1 MASSHYF
8 QFQRNTSRCQV
19 KNPIKHTSNKH
30 LASLLRANH
39 FIWWLPA
46 AATHPTRLQAVPDPS
61 FPSPVAAVLH
71 ASTLPRFGPLASA
84 RAIGPTM
91 PVPLAGPR
99 RHQLLPR
106 RAQPLAALAYA
117 GGHDDVH
124 ISLPSGLINPSVPGG
139 RIDPA
144 VPARDYT
151 FPSDSPAAMDTTVA
165 ADVRVAHA
173 LAEHPSLSLPSSR
186 LNRTQAVLAF
196 NRFFILPPPLLR
208 TRLRLVPIGT
218 IQGSRVLLFSL
229 PSLSTAWF
237 ASVTDYDKGVDSAL
251 STLASDIH
259 TAGINPRAPITSI
272 TLFRPFWLPRA
283 QTRDLEDAVK
293 AWTADHLASHVTH
306 VERFGQASIY
316 KAIHQILQAVSS
328 TTHAPLHL
336 ILPPVVAA
344 MSGFPA
350 PFVCTPLFAHIRSRF
365 SNDLDAHS
373 AFIWVFAA
381 IASITRRIYP
391 QFTTTLMERTRWP
404 GQLPLPF
411 PDAAFHGHAP
421 AHCVRAVALVFH
433 NHIRNPA
440 ALSVDH
446 DASLSCHQCAVTASL
461 LQVFAMTPSTTVAM
475 SYCVFCSADD
485 HDVRDCRL
493 ARLIFRPPCP
503 DSSRAAPRGQG
514 PRLHHIGNPVIC
526 AYDCG
531 SRGTFRCPVRCPVF
545 APPVQGAIVSS
556 STAGDNEAESRSP
569 LPDPLPNRTSPRVPP
584 AARPPPVHS
593 SLPSP
598 PPSATHGNDAA
609 IFPPAPISIGASALN
624 PDNDSPSAPLRTVTP
639 SPPAILAAPAFQ
651 RHRSSSAA
659 ARVASIFDDI
669 SSAVREGFLQLDSQT
684 VDFIT
689 RPQVMTALKATRPP
703 RSQSLGSG
711 HAAHIAE
718 SASLGRRSGAVHPPS
733 TLAASAPL
741 PIKGDIPTRP
751 KKKKKDWKQR
761 VSSKITATTRP
772 PSSRLS
778 SRATSGLITDRHLS
792 QLLRNAGFPSE
803 DASTPVELV
812 GPTPTACNPAP
823 TMAPAVIAGHHGAS
837 TRPAT
842 APRSVACPPPS
853 PPPAALAPSPMPT
866 PSSSPTAASM
876 VARASSPHP
885 PLTPHSRDDDDAS
898 ILHEIDYSM
907 PALASPRYDFE
918 TYPDYA
924 ASAPVGHMSPIA
936 YTSDPHDPLLTQSW
950 VSINLSAPQHPA
962 DPGAPPSAVIQGSQ
976 CAPQHEEGR
985 CISGAIGGE
994 RIDFLVDGGQAF
1006 NSISIDYLTNLQS
1019 TTPAAYHRQVKL
1031 YTTNDDSLSG
1041 PLAHE
1046 IFRDRVCALITVDL
1060 GAIGRAE
1067 LPFFVVGAESPGFGN
1082 AIGSNSLQAWGAAL
1096 RPCRIG
1102 CACESDMH
1110 LGCHRTANGSR
1121 TYRVIPTFRECDAML
1136 FREGGVVARA
1146 L

>member
-1 MASSHYF
+1 
-8 QFQRNTSRCQV
+8 
-19 KNPIKHTSNKH
+19 
-30 LASLLRANH
+30 
-39 FIWWLPA
+39 
-46 AATHPTRLQAVPDPS
+46 
-61 FPSPVAAVLH
+61 
-71 ASTLPRFGPLASA
+71 
-84 RAIGPTM
+84 M
-91 PVPLAGPR
+91 PVPLAGAR

-117 GGHDDVH
+117 DGHDDAH
-124 ISLPSGLINPSVPGG
+124 ISLPSGLIDPAVPGG

-173 LAEHPSLSLPSSR
+173 LAEQPRLGLPVSR

-196 NRFFILPPPLLR
+196 NRFFVLPPPRLN
-208 TRLRLVPIGT
+208 TRLKLVPIGT

-229 PSLSTAWF
+229 PSISTAWF
-237 ASVTDYDKGVDSAL
+237 ASVTEYDKGVDSAL
-251 STLASDIH
+251 LTLSSDIH
-259 TAGINPRAPITSI
+259 TAGLNPRAPVTSI
-272 TLFRPFWLPRA
+272 TLFRPFWLPRT
-283 QTRDLEDAVK
+283 QTRDLEDAVRV
-293 AWTADHLASHVTH
+293 WGGPCLAPHVTH
-306 VERFGQASIY
+306 IERFGQASIY

-328 TTHAPLHL
+328 VTLAPLHL

-350 PFVCTPLFAHIRSRF
+350 PFVCNPLFAHIRSHF
-365 SNDLDAHS
+365 TTDLDAHS

-404 GQLPLPF
+404 GRFPLPF
-411 PDAAFHGHAP
+411 PDAAFHGQAP

-433 NHIRNPA
+433 SHMRNPA

-446 DASLSCHQCAVTASL
+446 DASLSCHRCAVTASL

-475 SYCVFCSADD
+475 SYCVFCNSDD

-493 ARLIFRPPCP
+493 ARIIFRPPCP

-514 PRLHHIGNPVIC
+514 PRLQHIGNPVIC
-526 AYDCG
+526 AHDCG
-531 SRGTFRCPVRCPVF
+531 SRGTFLCPVRCPAF

-569 LPDPLPNRTSPRVPP
+569 LPDAPPNRISPRVPP
-584 AARPPPVHS
+584 AVHPPSVHS
-593 SLPSP
+593 SLPSSL
-598 PPSATHGNDAA
+598 PSATQGNDAA
-609 IFPPAPISIGASALN
+609 IPPPAPISIGASALH
-624 PDNDSPSAPLRTVTP
+624 PDNDSPSAPPRTVTP
-639 SPPAILAAPAFQ
+639 SPQAPLAAPAFQ

-669 SSAVREGFLQLDSQT
+669 SSAIKEGFLQLDSQT

-689 RPQVMTALKATRPP
+689 RPQVMNALKATRPT

-711 HAAHIAE
+711 HAAHNAT
-718 SASLGRRSGAVHPPS
+718 SVSLGHRSGAVHPSS

-741 PIKGDIPTRP
+741 PIKEDIPTRP

-761 VSSKITATTRP
+761 VSSKHTATARP

-778 SRATSGLITDRHLS
+778 SRASSGLITDRHLS
-792 QLLRNAGFPSE
+792 QLLRNAGVRSE
-803 DASTPVELV
+803 DAWTSVGAQSEDAWTSVQLE
-812 GPTPTACNPAP
+812 GPTSTVCIPAP
-823 TMAPAVIAGHHGAS
+823 TMPPTVIAGPHGVTTPPDS
-837 TRPAT
+837 P
-842 APRSVACPPPS
+842 PRSLACPPPS
-853 PPPAALAPSPMPT
+853 PPPAALAPSTMPT

-876 VARASSPHP
+876 IARASSPP
-885 PLTPHSRDDDDAS
+885 SPLTPHSRDDDIS

-950 VSINLSAPQHPA
+950 VSINLSAPEHPA
-962 DPGAPPSAVIQGSQ
+962 DPGAPPSSVIRGSQ
-976 CAPQHEEGR
+976 CAPQHDEGR
-985 CISGAIGGE
+985 CISGAIDGE
-994 RIDFLVDGGQAF
+994 RIDFLVDGGQTF
-1006 NSISIDYLTNLQS
+1006 NSISICYLTNLQS
-1019 TTPAAYHRQVKL
+1019 TNPAVYHRQVKL
-1031 YTTNDDSLSG
+1031 YTTNDNSMSG

-1067 LPFFVVGAESPGFGN
+1067 IPFFVVGAESPGFGN
-1082 AIGSNSLQAWGAAL
+1082 AIGSNSLRAWGAAL
-1096 RPCRIG
+1096 RTCRIG

-1121 TYRVIPTFRECDAML
+1121 TYRVIPTFRETDAML